1 MGLSPKVLS
10 PFGLGPMPDGNFTV
24 TFYLLYTNRAK
35 KPALSLSEVQTQL
48 LAIDADK
55 AHARAGSILSGL
67 GFSLEMQRGPTNALS
82 GGWRMR
88 LALAGALFAAP
99 DVLLLDEPTNMLDLK
114 AVLWLEMFL
123 EKWTNAMLLVS
134 HDRTFL
140 DNVRTYICL
149 L

>member
-1 MGLSPKVLS
+1 MHSECVLLTANTHS
-10 PFGLGPMPDGNFTV
+10 FRDNPVLR
-24 TFYLLYTNRAK
+24 RAK
-35 KPALSLSEVQTQL
+35 KPALSLSEVQSQL
-48 LAIDADK
+48 LAIEAEK

-99 DVLLLDEPTNMLDLK
+99 DLLLLDEPTNMLDLK

-123 EKWTNAMLLVS
+123 EKWRNAMLLVS

-140 DNVRTYICL
+140 DNVRGL
-149 L
+149 F